1 MSKMNELSLVVEEL
15 RKCGNALIGVSET
28 LADLFSGSGESEPKV
43 ETPAKPEAKPVTLET
58 VRAALAEKS
67 RAGFTAEVRDLLNKY
82 GADKLSA
89 VDPKH
94 YTTLL
99 ADAEVLGNG

>member
-1 MSKMNELSLVVEEL
+1 MSKMSELSLVVGEL
-15 RKCGNALIGVSET
+15 RKCVNALIGVSET
-28 LADLFSGSGESEPKV
+28 LADLFSGSGESEQKA
-43 ETPAKPEAKPVTLET
+43 ETPAIPEAKPVTLET

-67 RAGFTAEVRDLLNKY
+67 RAGLTAEVSDLLKKY

-89 VDPKH
+89 VDPTH
-94 YTTLL
+94 YAALL